1 MSASLNWP
9 IAGAIEAEF
18 CISQTGRAKLGVG
31 EVVDTVQI
39 VIETLRHYERISLLC
54 EGKNL
59 RATEALVVEV
69 GAVVIFEGWIEIVKK
84 NDKVE
89 LYN

>member
-1 MSASLNWP
+1 MEKCVSASLKP

-39 VIETLRHYERISLLC
+39 VIETLRHYERISLL
-54 EGKNL
+54 
-59 RATEALVVEV
+59 
-69 GAVVIFEGWIEIVKK
+69 
-84 NDKVE
+84 
-89 LYN
+89 